1 MGNCMFMLS
10 KNKFR
15 TIATLVILYLL
26 YSYAV
31 ELHNRPKVSIDKTW
45 TSLANNCGYEMFL

>member
-15 TIATLVILYLL
+15 VIATIVILYLL

-31 ELHNRPKVSIDKTW
+31 DIHNRPKVNIDKTW
-45 TSLANNCGYEMFL
+45 TSLANNCGY